1 MPALQN
7 RLVLLFE
14 VYYWYGEYHVNLRRI
29 KMEHEYKYKSYTYT
43 DCLVYRIR
51 EKWSAELF
59 GFPPGAV

>member
-14 VYYWYGEYHVNLRRI
+14 VYYWYVEYHVNLRRI

-51 EKWSAELF
+51 EK
-59 GFPPGAV
+59 